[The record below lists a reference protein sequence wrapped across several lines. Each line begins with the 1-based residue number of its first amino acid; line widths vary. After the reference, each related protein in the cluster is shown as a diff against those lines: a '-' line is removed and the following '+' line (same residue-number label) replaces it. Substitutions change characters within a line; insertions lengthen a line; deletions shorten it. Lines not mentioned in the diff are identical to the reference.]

1 MRRRDIITKV
11 IWWVY
16 IVLLLGVVIIKFRG
30 SFAELGDRIESTS
43 FGTNYSLVPFATI
56 GEQFVHFSEGWARF
70 NILGNVIPF
79 VPFGV
84 LLPFVFQKANSLI
97 KVFAIGISWVLLIE
111 LFQFFTKLGSFDVDD
126 IVLNMIGIMGG
137 YLMMKLVKKIS
148 GREG

>member
-56 GEQFVHFSEGWARF
+56 GEQFVHFNKGFCNRNFMGFINRTFSIF
-70 NILGNVIPF
+70 H
-79 VPFGV
+79 
-84 LLPFVFQKANSLI
+84 KAWE
-97 KVFAIGISWVLLIE
+97 F
-111 LFQFFTKLGSFDVDD
+111 
-126 IVLNMIGIMGG
+126 
-137 YLMMKLVKKIS
+137 
-148 GREG
+148 

>member
-1 MRRRDIITKV
+1 M
-11 IWWVY
+11 
-16 IVLLLGVVIIKFRG
+16 
-30 SFAELGDRIESTS
+30 
-43 FGTNYSLVPFATI
+43 
-56 GEQFVHFSEGWARF
+56 
-70 NILGNVIPF
+70 
-79 VPFGV
+79 
-84 LLPFVFQKANSLI
+84 PFVFQKANSLI